1 MKTNGSLSLST
12 PPGFEFRELL
22 WFGRHQVSA
31 CVFGILL
38 MAGLLLTRSWG
49 AGNALSRQDFLFL
62 YALALQIALIAFRFE
77 HRDEVIVIFAFHL
90 LATLMEW
97 FKTSPAIG
105 SWHYPQEGVIFR
117 IYQVPMFAGFLYASV
132 GSYIARSWRI
142 FDFRFENY
150 PPVWATV
157 VLAVLAYLNFFTH
170 HYVVD
175 IRIPLLI
182 ASFVLFRRCRLH
194 FRTGSRFRSKPLIV
208 GLLLVALLIWGAEN
222 GGTYARGWMYPDQ
235 VSGWKMVSLQ
245 KFWAWYLLM
254 ILSFVL
260 VSLVNFLKGGPFQS
274 SK

>member
-1 MKTNGSLSLST
+1 
-12 PPGFEFRELL
+12 
-22 WFGRHQVSA
+22 
-31 CVFGILL
+31 
-38 MAGLLLTRSWG
+38 
-49 AGNALSRQDFLFL
+49 
-62 YALALQIALIAFRFE
+62 
-77 HRDEVIVIFAFHL
+77 
-90 LATLMEW
+90 
-97 FKTSPAIG
+97 
-105 SWHYPQEGVIFR
+105 
-117 IYQVPMFAGFLYASV
+117 VPMFAGFLYASV